1 MRSKKLRPIRYGA
14 SKILDK
20 IGINSFRLDLP
31 SYMNMYTVVNVE
43 NLNLYE
49 PPMIMDGEDGIQIPI
64 VDYFSLDYLES
75 WTSYR
80 KTWFLTEE

>member
-1 MRSKKLRPIRYGA
+1 MKCKKLRPIRYGA

-31 SYMNMYTVVNVE
+31 SYMNVYTVVNVE

-64 VDYFSLDYLES
+64 VDYFSLDYLD
-75 WTSYR
+75 
-80 KTWFLTEE
+80 KL

>member
-1 MRSKKLRPIRYGA
+1 VKCKKLGPIRYGA

-49 PPMIMDGEDGIQIPI
+49 PPIIMDGEDGIQIPI
-64 VDYFSLDYLES
+64 VDYFSLDYLD
-75 WTSYR
+75 
-80 KTWFLTEE
+80 KL